1 MTRHLKD
8 KGGFYPTD
16 TKTKRGLTTR
26 KKDMSL
32 FQISNLNGTFPP
44 DNFTAPNGM
53 TFGELKEYE
62 DIFNIAQGYAVWFC
76 LLAVGVFIFG
86 SLSVMCYSSTAEH
99 QIYTIRQ
106 QFFQSVMRQGIS
118 WFDMHDS
125 GELSSRLTQDIHLI
139 SDGIGD
145 KFATMIQWFTTF
157 VAAYII
163 AFLSGWKLAL
173 ATVGFCPVIII
184 TGGSLVRFMRN
195 LAKEES
201 DAYSKA
207 GSVAEEALGNIKTV
221 MAFNGQS
228 KECARY
234 NSHLSHA
241 KSNSAKKGVLV
252 GLSGSVLWLL
262 LYGAF
267 AVAFW
272 YGIKLIQDQESGFDP
287 GSTLT
292 VFLGVMIG
300 SMSLGNA
307 FPTLEILANARGA
320 AQKVYE
326 VIELISEIDPVST
339 EGKTLENYEGNI
351 ELRDVFFDYPAR
363 PDTPVLQGMSLKV
376 GVGQTVA
383 LVGSSGCGKSTVI
396 QLLQRFYDAELGQV
410 LLDGH
415 EVKTLNVNWLR
426 RQVGV
431 VSQEPIL
438 FATTI
443 AENIRYGR
451 LEVTME
457 EIKTAARE
465 ANAHEFISEFPE
477 GYETLVGERG
487 AQMSGGQ
494 KQRIAIARALVRNPK
509 ILLLDE
515 ATSALDNESEAVV
528 QKALE
533 KAQEGRTTIVIA
545 HRLSTIRNADI
556 IYGIDDGRVMEHG
569 THDELM
575 QEEGLYCHLVNQQ
588 VFTHML
594 SRHRSLLLNQY
605 MLQFFRNS
613 KKKAGYTFLFM
624 IKQLLLCHVQT
635 GKEEDEEE
643 DVPEVSVGKVL
654 RMNSPEWYLILGAC
668 MCSTLVGAIQP
679 SFGLVLA
686 EFLTVSSSRV
696 VSFCQISICYSTAG
710 ARLTARFRTLAF
722 KSIMWQDIPFFDDP
736 KNRVGTLTTRLARDS
751 GLVQGAAGNKL
762 GAVLESLATVTAA
775 LVIAFIN
782 SWRLTLVVLA
792 FMPLMVLSGVV
803 HGKMLTGF
811 SKGDKTVTEESGKLT
826 SEAINNIRTVAS
838 LTREQSFID
847 KYNNFL
853 NALYTNGKKRS
864 VLQGVMYGLSQSIM
878 FFAYAAT
885 FTYGGYLVQYE
896 NLPFESVF
904 KVFAAIVF
912 GGMSVGRQSS
922 YAPDY
927 NKGKLAASRLF
938 QLIEMKATIDTAS
951 EEGSVMTEF
960 RGSILLDGVHFHYP
974 TRPEV
979 EVLRGLSMIIQPG
992 ETVAIVGTSGCGK
1005 STTVQLLERFYDPEG
1020 GCILADG
1027 NDIKSLN
1034 LKWFRNQIGI
1044 VSQEPCLFDCSIA
1057 ENIAY
1062 GDNSRIVPMDEIIS
1076 AARKANIHQFINSLP
1091 DGYDTNVGD
1100 KGTQLSGGQKQRV
1113 AIARALIRNPKVL
1126 LLDEATSALDAES
1139 ERVVQEAL
1147 DKARAGR
1154 TCLVIAHRLSTIQNS
1169 DRIAILHKVRCTSP
1183 VRIDGH
1189 ALQIFL
1195 LQYKDTFT
1203 SATTKQQ
1210 AMTTD
1215 ISQLSLDRAVPSGDM
1230 DPNGDSH
1237 GKHIVNQHDE
1247 TPPWGILSHGHENI
1261 EQNNNAT
1268 ANRVLCPD
1276 VDFEKDKSTKLG
1288 EEIDT
1293 NDEMKIGVFGLFRYA
1308 TCTDKVLMCIGTL
1321 CAAIAGCL
1329 APLNLLVYGKVA
1341 NALIL
1346 NQMFKMFVSNL
1357 NGTFPPDN
1365 FTVPNGMTFGELKEY
1380 EGIFDITRGYAV
1392 WFCLFAVCVFIFG
1405 FVSVMCYSATAEHQ
1419 IYTIRQQ
1426 FFQSIMRQGISWF
1439 DMHDSGELSSVFNQD
1454 IHLISDGIGDKF
1466 ATMLQWFTTFVA
1478 AYIIAFLSGWKLALA
1493 TVGFYPVIM
1502 VTGGS
1507 LVRVMGNLAKEEY
1520 KSYSRAGSVAEEA
1533 IGNIKTVIAFNGQS
1547 KECAR
1552 YNSRLSHAKSNY
1564 VRKGVLVGLSDSV
1577 LWLLIF
1583 GVLAVTFWYGVKLV
1597 QDQENGFDPGN
1608 TLTIFFVV
1616 ISGSLSLG
1624 NAFPTLEILTNARG
1638 AAQRVYEVIELT
1650 SEIDPVSTEGK
1661 TLENFEGNIEFT
1673 DVFFDYPARPDTPVL
1688 QGLSL
1693 KVSVGQT
1700 VALVGSSGCGK
1711 STVIQ
1716 LLQRFYDADFG
1727 EVLLD
1732 GHAISTLKVNW
1743 LRRQMGIVSQEPI
1756 LFATTIAENIRY
1768 GRLEVT
1774 MEEIK
1779 TTAREAN
1786 AHEFIS
1792 EFPEGYETLVGERGA
1807 QMSGGQKQRIA
1818 IARALVRNPKILLLD
1833 EATSALDNESEAVV
1847 QKALEKAQEGRT
1859 TIVIAHRLST
1869 IRNADIIYGIDK
1881 GQVMEQGTHD
1891 ELMQEDGLYC
1901 HLVNQQVLKYKYLLS
1916 LFHDGSRTL
1925 LSLIKLLLLCLV
1937 QIENEEEDGEE
1948 DVSEVSLG
1956 KVLRMNSPEWY
1967 LLLGACVCSTLVGTA
1982 MPVAGLVLAEFLK
1995 VFSIPKEEQTDK
2007 VNLLLGFVMAIAVG
2021 NAVLKLIM
2029 SICYSITGS
2038 RLTARFRTLAFK
2050 SIIWQDIPFFDD
2062 PKNRVGVLTTRL
2074 ARDSGLVQGA
2084 AGNKLG
2090 AVMESLATVTAAL
2103 IIAFIYSW
2111 KLTLV
2116 IFAFMPLTVL
2126 SGVMHVKMLRG
2137 FSKGNKTV
2145 TEEAG
2150 KLTSEAINNIRTVA
2164 SLTREQSFID
2174 KYNDLLNVFYA
2185 NGKKRSVLQGV
2196 MYGLSQS
2203 MIFFAYAATF
2213 TYGGYLV
2220 QYENLPFESVF
2231 KVFTAIVLGGITI
2244 GRQSSYAPDYN
2255 KGKLA
2260 ASRLFQLIEMK
2271 ATIDTASEEGSVMS
2285 EFRGSILLDDVHFH
2299 YPTRPEVEV
2308 LRGLSMIIQ
2317 PGETVAIVGTSGCGK
2332 STTVQ
2337 LLERFYDPEGGCIL
2351 ADGNDI
2357 KSLNLKWFRNQIGI
2371 VSQEPCLFD
2380 CSIEENIAYG
2390 DNSRIVPM
2398 DEIISAARKAN
2409 IHQFIYSL
2417 RDGYDT
2423 NVGDKGTQLSGGQKQ
2438 RVAIARALIRNPK
2451 VLLLDEAT
2459 SALDA
2464 ESEKVVQEAL
2474 DKARAGRTCIVIAHR
2489 LSTIQ
2494 NSDRIAILHKGCFV
2508 IGYVYTELPYQ
2519 SLTTCPMPPEYLR
2532 LNTVFALYFLKSTR
2546 PIRRFTSRRPFGLSP
2561 CILRS

>member
-1 MTRHLKD
+1 
-8 KGGFYPTD
+8 
-16 TKTKRGLTTR
+16 
-26 KKDMSL
+26 
-32 FQISNLNGTFPP
+32 
-44 DNFTAPNGM
+44 
-53 TFGELKEYE
+53 
-62 DIFNIAQGYAVWFC
+62 
-76 LLAVGVFIFG
+76 
-86 SLSVMCYSSTAEH
+86 
-99 QIYTIRQ
+99 
-106 QFFQSVMRQGIS
+106 
-118 WFDMHDS
+118 
-125 GELSSRLTQDIHLI
+125 
-139 SDGIGD
+139 
-145 KFATMIQWFTTF
+145 
-157 VAAYII
+157 
-163 AFLSGWKLAL
+163 
-173 ATVGFCPVIII
+173 
-184 TGGSLVRFMRN
+184 
-195 LAKEES
+195 
-201 DAYSKA
+201 
-207 GSVAEEALGNIKTV
+207 
-221 MAFNGQS
+221 
-228 KECARY
+228 
-234 NSHLSHA
+234 
-241 KSNSAKKGVLV
+241 
-252 GLSGSVLWLL
+252 
-262 LYGAF
+262 
-267 AVAFW
+267 
-272 YGIKLIQDQESGFDP
+272 
-287 GSTLT
+287 
-292 VFLGVMIG
+292 
-300 SMSLGNA
+300 
-307 FPTLEILANARGA
+307 
-320 AQKVYE
+320 
-326 VIELISEIDPVST
+326 
-339 EGKTLENYEGNI
+339 
-351 ELRDVFFDYPAR
+351 
-363 PDTPVLQGMSLKV
+363 
-376 GVGQTVA
+376 
-383 LVGSSGCGKSTVI
+383 
-396 QLLQRFYDAELGQV
+396 
-410 LLDGH
+410 
-415 EVKTLNVNWLR
+415 
-426 RQVGV
+426 
-431 VSQEPIL
+431 
-438 FATTI
+438 
-443 AENIRYGR
+443 
-451 LEVTME
+451 
-457 EIKTAARE
+457 
-465 ANAHEFISEFPE
+465 
-477 GYETLVGERG
+477 
-487 AQMSGGQ
+487 
-494 KQRIAIARALVRNPK
+494 
-509 ILLLDE
+509 
-515 ATSALDNESEAVV
+515 
-528 QKALE
+528 
-533 KAQEGRTTIVIA
+533 
-545 HRLSTIRNADI
+545 
-556 IYGIDDGRVMEHG
+556 
-569 THDELM
+569 
-575 QEEGLYCHLVNQQ
+575 
-588 VFTHML
+588 
-594 SRHRSLLLNQY
+594 
-605 MLQFFRNS
+605 
-613 KKKAGYTFLFM
+613 
-624 IKQLLLCHVQT
+624 
-635 GKEEDEEE
+635 
-643 DVPEVSVGKVL
+643 
-654 RMNSPEWYLILGAC
+654 
-668 MCSTLVGAIQP
+668 
-679 SFGLVLA
+679 
-686 EFLTVSSSRV
+686 
-696 VSFCQISICYSTAG
+696 
-710 ARLTARFRTLAF
+710 
-722 KSIMWQDIPFFDDP
+722 
-736 KNRVGTLTTRLARDS
+736 
-751 GLVQGAAGNKL
+751 
-762 GAVLESLATVTAA
+762 
-775 LVIAFIN
+775 
-782 SWRLTLVVLA
+782 
-792 FMPLMVLSGVV
+792 
-803 HGKMLTGF
+803 
-811 SKGDKTVTEESGKLT
+811 
-826 SEAINNIRTVAS
+826 
-838 LTREQSFID
+838 
-847 KYNNFL
+847 
-853 NALYTNGKKRS
+853 
-864 VLQGVMYGLSQSIM
+864 
-878 FFAYAAT
+878 
-885 FTYGGYLVQYE
+885 
-896 NLPFESVF
+896 
-904 KVFAAIVF
+904 
-912 GGMSVGRQSS
+912 
-922 YAPDY
+922 
-927 NKGKLAASRLF
+927 
-938 QLIEMKATIDTAS
+938 
-951 EEGSVMTEF
+951 
-960 RGSILLDGVHFHYP
+960 
-974 TRPEV
+974 
-979 EVLRGLSMIIQPG
+979 
-992 ETVAIVGTSGCGK
+992 
-1005 STTVQLLERFYDPEG
+1005 
-1020 GCILADG
+1020 
-1027 NDIKSLN
+1027 
-1034 LKWFRNQIGI
+1034 
-1044 VSQEPCLFDCSIA
+1044 
-1057 ENIAY
+1057 
-1062 GDNSRIVPMDEIIS
+1062 
-1076 AARKANIHQFINSLP
+1076 
-1091 DGYDTNVGD
+1091 
-1100 KGTQLSGGQKQRV
+1100 
-1113 AIARALIRNPKVL
+1113 
-1126 LLDEATSALDAES
+1126 
-1139 ERVVQEAL
+1139 
-1147 DKARAGR
+1147 
-1154 TCLVIAHRLSTIQNS
+1154 
-1169 DRIAILHKVRCTSP
+1169 
-1183 VRIDGH
+1183 
-1189 ALQIFL
+1189 
-1195 LQYKDTFT
+1195 
-1203 SATTKQQ
+1203 
-1210 AMTTD
+1210 
-1215 ISQLSLDRAVPSGDM
+1215 
-1230 DPNGDSH
+1230 
-1237 GKHIVNQHDE
+1237 
-1247 TPPWGILSHGHENI
+1247 
-1261 EQNNNAT
+1261 
-1268 ANRVLCPD
+1268 
-1276 VDFEKDKSTKLG
+1276 
-1288 EEIDT
+1288 
-1293 NDEMKIGVFGLFRYA
+1293 
-1308 TCTDKVLMCIGTL
+1308 
-1321 CAAIAGCL
+1321 
-1329 APLNLLVYGKVA
+1329 
-1341 NALIL
+1341 
-1346 NQMFKMFVSNL
+1346 MFKMFVSNL

-1901 HLVNQQVLKYKYLLS
+1901 HLVNQQSHHSDATEEVANELKCELFDGNEEDDTFVDEVHPHSSNILISQQYKRRESIFNQRKPSMLDQDLTSMLDQRRVSLLNQGNV
-1916 LFHDGSRTL
+1916 DEKEVET
-1925 LSLIKLLLLCLV
+1925 
-1937 QIENEEEDGEE
+1937 IENEEEDGEE

-2494 NSDRIAILHKGCFV
+2494 NSDRIAILHKGEV
-2508 IGYVYTELPYQ
+2508 VELGSHSELLAKKGIY
-2519 SLTTCPMPPEYLR
+2519 Y
-2532 LNTVFALYFLKSTR
+2532 K
-2546 PIRRFTSRRPFGLSP
+2546 LSQHNNKKD
-2561 CILRS
+2561 L

>member
-1 MTRHLKD
+1 MTRERSQFNVN
-8 KGGFYPTD
+8 GV
-16 TKTKRGLTTR
+16 KRGGDVAYNGDSYGKYIVNKHDEAPQGQGGILSNGHENKERTHDAKER
-26 KKDMSL
+26 HVPIPDVKFEKDEASQPKRETDSDNGLKIGVFGLFRYATCIDKVLLCIGTLCAAVSGCCVPLNLYVYGQVANALILNDL
-32 FQISNLNGTFPP
+32 FQSFISNLNGTFPP

-588 VFTHML
+588 SHNSDVAEEVADELESKLFDVNDKKNDTFTDEIHPNSKNNKKREL
-594 SRHRSLLLNQY
+594 VLNQ
-605 MLQFFRNS
+605 RRAS
-613 KKKAGYTFLFM
+613 T
-624 IKQLLLCHVQT
+624 T

-686 EFLTVSSSRV
+686 EFLTVFTIPKEEQTDQSNLLVGIIMSIAVGNAVLRL
-696 VSFCQISICYSTAG
+696 CMSICYSTAG

-1169 DRIAILHKVRCTSP
+1169 DRIAILHKGEV
-1183 VRIDGH
+1183 VELG
-1189 ALQIFL
+1189 
-1195 LQYKDTFT
+1195 
-1203 SATTKQQ
+1203 
-1210 AMTTD
+1210 
-1215 ISQLSLDRAVPSGDM
+1215 
-1230 DPNGDSH
+1230 SH
-1237 GKHIVNQHDE
+1237 
-1247 TPPWGILSHGHENI
+1247 S
-1261 EQNNNAT
+1261 
-1268 ANRVLCPD
+1268 
-1276 VDFEKDKSTKLG
+1276 
-1288 EEIDT
+1288 
-1293 NDEMKIGVFGLFRYA
+1293 
-1308 TCTDKVLMCIGTL
+1308 
-1321 CAAIAGCL
+1321 
-1329 APLNLLVYGKVA
+1329 
-1341 NALIL
+1341 
-1346 NQMFKMFVSNL
+1346 
-1357 NGTFPPDN
+1357 
-1365 FTVPNGMTFGELKEY
+1365 EL
-1380 EGIFDITRGYAV
+1380 
-1392 WFCLFAVCVFIFG
+1392 
-1405 FVSVMCYSATAEHQ
+1405 
-1419 IYTIRQQ
+1419 
-1426 FFQSIMRQGISWF
+1426 
-1439 DMHDSGELSSVFNQD
+1439 
-1454 IHLISDGIGDKF
+1454 
-1466 ATMLQWFTTFVA
+1466 
-1478 AYIIAFLSGWKLALA
+1478 
-1493 TVGFYPVIM
+1493 
-1502 VTGGS
+1502 
-1507 LVRVMGNLAKEEY
+1507 LAKKGIYY
-1520 KSYSRAGSVAEEA
+1520 K
-1533 IGNIKTVIAFNGQS
+1533 
-1547 KECAR
+1547 
-1552 YNSRLSHAKSNY
+1552 
-1564 VRKGVLVGLSDSV
+1564 
-1577 LWLLIF
+1577 
-1583 GVLAVTFWYGVKLV
+1583 
-1597 QDQENGFDPGN
+1597 
-1608 TLTIFFVV
+1608 
-1616 ISGSLSLG
+1616 
-1624 NAFPTLEILTNARG
+1624 
-1638 AAQRVYEVIELT
+1638 
-1650 SEIDPVSTEGK
+1650 
-1661 TLENFEGNIEFT
+1661 
-1673 DVFFDYPARPDTPVL
+1673 
-1688 QGLSL
+1688 
-1693 KVSVGQT
+1693 
-1700 VALVGSSGCGK
+1700 
-1711 STVIQ
+1711 
-1716 LLQRFYDADFG
+1716 
-1727 EVLLD
+1727 
-1732 GHAISTLKVNW
+1732 
-1743 LRRQMGIVSQEPI
+1743 
-1756 LFATTIAENIRY
+1756 
-1768 GRLEVT
+1768 
-1774 MEEIK
+1774 
-1779 TTAREAN
+1779 
-1786 AHEFIS
+1786 
-1792 EFPEGYETLVGERGA
+1792 
-1807 QMSGGQKQRIA
+1807 
-1818 IARALVRNPKILLLD
+1818 
-1833 EATSALDNESEAVV
+1833 
-1847 QKALEKAQEGRT
+1847 
-1859 TIVIAHRLST
+1859 
-1869 IRNADIIYGIDK
+1869 
-1881 GQVMEQGTHD
+1881 
-1891 ELMQEDGLYC
+1891 
-1901 HLVNQQVLKYKYLLS
+1901 
-1916 LFHDGSRTL
+1916 
-1925 LSLIKLLLLCLV
+1925 
-1937 QIENEEEDGEE
+1937 
-1948 DVSEVSLG
+1948 
-1956 KVLRMNSPEWY
+1956 
-1967 LLLGACVCSTLVGTA
+1967 
-1982 MPVAGLVLAEFLK
+1982 
-1995 VFSIPKEEQTDK
+1995 
-2007 VNLLLGFVMAIAVG
+2007 
-2021 NAVLKLIM
+2021 
-2029 SICYSITGS
+2029 
-2038 RLTARFRTLAFK
+2038 
-2050 SIIWQDIPFFDD
+2050 
-2062 PKNRVGVLTTRL
+2062 
-2074 ARDSGLVQGA
+2074 
-2084 AGNKLG
+2084 
-2090 AVMESLATVTAAL
+2090 
-2103 IIAFIYSW
+2103 
-2111 KLTLV
+2111 
-2116 IFAFMPLTVL
+2116 
-2126 SGVMHVKMLRG
+2126 
-2137 FSKGNKTV
+2137 
-2145 TEEAG
+2145 
-2150 KLTSEAINNIRTVA
+2150 
-2164 SLTREQSFID
+2164 
-2174 KYNDLLNVFYA
+2174 
-2185 NGKKRSVLQGV
+2185 
-2196 MYGLSQS
+2196 LSQH
-2203 MIFFAYAATF
+2203 
-2213 TYGGYLV
+2213 
-2220 QYENLPFESVF
+2220 N
-2231 KVFTAIVLGGITI
+2231 
-2244 GRQSSYAPDYN
+2244 N
-2255 KGKLA
+2255 KK
-2260 ASRLFQLIEMK
+2260 
-2271 ATIDTASEEGSVMS
+2271 T
-2285 EFRGSILLDDVHFH
+2285 EF
-2299 YPTRPEVEV
+2299 
-2308 LRGLSMIIQ
+2308 
-2317 PGETVAIVGTSGCGK
+2317 
-2332 STTVQ
+2332 
-2337 LLERFYDPEGGCIL
+2337 
-2351 ADGNDI
+2351 
-2357 KSLNLKWFRNQIGI
+2357 
-2371 VSQEPCLFD
+2371 
-2380 CSIEENIAYG
+2380 
-2390 DNSRIVPM
+2390 
-2398 DEIISAARKAN
+2398 
-2409 IHQFIYSL
+2409 
-2417 RDGYDT
+2417 
-2423 NVGDKGTQLSGGQKQ
+2423 
-2438 RVAIARALIRNPK
+2438 
-2451 VLLLDEAT
+2451 
-2459 SALDA
+2459 
-2464 ESEKVVQEAL
+2464 
-2474 DKARAGRTCIVIAHR
+2474 
-2489 LSTIQ
+2489 
-2494 NSDRIAILHKGCFV
+2494 
-2508 IGYVYTELPYQ
+2508 
-2519 SLTTCPMPPEYLR
+2519 
-2532 LNTVFALYFLKSTR
+2532 
-2546 PIRRFTSRRPFGLSP
+2546 
-2561 CILRS
+2561 